1 MAIRRMRPP
10 AAAGP
15 QKGAA
20 VILALLT
27 VALVAGIAAA
37 AVGDLGVAMD
47 QVIGRH
53 DQAQARQLARGAVDW
68 ARNVLAEDA
77 SRSNV
82 DHLGEAWAVKVP
94 PTPVEEGEVS
104 GELQDLS
111 SRINLNKLVRID
123 GQDPLERDQFL
134 RLLELVGVGKS
145 EAMDLA
151 NALTDWLDRDDTPTL
166 PGGAESSWYGTQQ
179 PPRSPANGPL
189 ASVGEL
195 AQVRG
200 FTPALV
206 ARLSPFVAA
215 LPGSDSMINVNTAPP
230 EVLAAAIADLPLDT
244 ARIMA
249 VERNRAWFTSVAS
262 VDAWLKDREL
272 PANTTSLDVQ
282 SRHFLATGRAR
293 FGVSM
298 VRMEVL
304 LYRPTGQKW
313 STIVWQKLL

>member
-1 MAIRRMRPP
+1 MNTRPMRSP
-10 AAAGP
+10 AATGP
-15 QKGAA
+15 QRGAA

-47 QVIGRH
+47 QVVGRH

-77 SRSNV
+77 SRNNV

-111 SRINLNKLVRID
+111 GRINLNKLVQID
-123 GQDPLERDQFL
+123 GPTLHERDQFL
-134 RLLELVGVGKS
+134 RLLKLLGVGDS
-145 EAMDLA
+145 EALDLT
-151 NALTDWLDRDDTPTL
+151 NALIDWLDRNDSPTL
-166 PGGAESSWYGTQQ
+166 PGGAESSWYSTQQ

-195 AQVRG
+195 TQVRG
-200 FTPALV
+200 FSPALV
-206 ARLSPFVAA
+206 ARLTPFVAA
-215 LPGSDSMINVNTAPP
+215 LPGSDSLINVNTAPP

-249 VERNRAWFTSVAS
+249 VERSRAWFTSVAS
-262 VDAWLKDREL
+262 VDAWLENRNL
-272 PANTTSLDVQ
+272 PTNTTSLDVK